1 VRTAR
6 TSPCSKKPSI
16 ATETFQFDELGS
28 FSSASLIDFAAKLYL
43 HSHSMETKHAQNLK
57 VHGSVNI
64 I

>member
-43 HSHSMETKHAQNLK
+43 HSHVPWDSEHVSSPLN
-57 VHGSVNI
+57 GSVNI